1 MKTYVSIKDHKI
13 TSDLN
18 LEDGTYT
25 IVINKKCDN
34 KTLDQV
40 KKLWATINDISVKLY
55 GNKSE
60 SDNIYT
66 QILHMAGVR
75 THMLVLDDRAL
86 ADLRDYTKHIYVK
99 ERSVVNGRP
108 MALVEVC
115 FSGISEMTRKEVSEV
130 IDCCIR
136 YADEVG
142 VEPYLEREEW

>member
-66 QILHMAGVR
+66 QI
-75 THMLVLDDRAL
+75 
-86 ADLRDYTKHIYVK
+86 
-99 ERSVVNGRP
+99 
-108 MALVEVC
+108 
-115 FSGISEMTRKEVSEV
+115 V
-130 IDCCIR
+130 I
-136 YADEVG
+136 
-142 VEPYLEREEW
+142 